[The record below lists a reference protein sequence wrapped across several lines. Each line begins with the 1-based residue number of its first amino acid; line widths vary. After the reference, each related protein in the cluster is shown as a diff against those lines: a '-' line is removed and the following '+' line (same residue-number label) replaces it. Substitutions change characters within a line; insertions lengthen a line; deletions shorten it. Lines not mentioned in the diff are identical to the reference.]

1 MYSYRSKTT
10 AASPTSERVGVP
22 EQGQSMFERLREQ
35 FGHKR
40 QVLTQVASS
49 IRTLTVDRNM
59 LIAQAVKD
67 GVPEVRVA
75 EVSGESPRMVRR
87 IARTYDDLER
97 SSTRK
102 ETHLANIR
110 ARCDELAE
118 ATHLK
123 ASLEKERELFIQ
135 RARTL
140 TQCDSFDL
148 AIATGLTPQEVRNV
162 IRRVCTKGRHSGPSS

>member
-10 AASPTSERVGVP
+10 AAGPASERMGSP
-22 EQGQSMFERLREQ
+22 EQGQSMVERLREL

-59 LIAQAVKD
+59 MIAQAVKD

-75 EVSGESPRMVRR
+75 QVSGESPRIVRR

-97 SSTRK
+97 STTRA
-102 ETHLANIR
+102 ETHLTNIQGC
-110 ARCDELAE
+110 CDELVE
-118 ATHLK
+118 ATNLK

-140 TQCDSFDL
+140 TECDSFDL

-162 IRRVCTKGRHSGPSS
+162 IRRVCTKVRHSSPSR